1 MQESCTV
8 KLTVRYLAK
17 KWTLLIVLELDR
29 GPACSRR
36 FLGTERYPRGIPQKV
51 LSGRLRELEG
61 EGLVTRRVDTS
72 SHPVRT
78 EYTLTGSGLGIVGVI
93 RRIEAWALKW
103 KVDTI
108 ACGSRDCRV
117 CTL

>member
-1 MQESCTV
+1 
-8 KLTVRYLAK
+8 
-17 KWTLLIVLELDR
+17 
-29 GPACSRR
+29 
-36 FLGTERYPRGIPQKV
+36 
-51 LSGRLRELEG
+51 
-61 EGLVTRRVDTS
+61 EGLVTRRVDAS

-93 RRIEAWALKW
+93 RRIEAWALKE

-117 CTL
+117 WTL